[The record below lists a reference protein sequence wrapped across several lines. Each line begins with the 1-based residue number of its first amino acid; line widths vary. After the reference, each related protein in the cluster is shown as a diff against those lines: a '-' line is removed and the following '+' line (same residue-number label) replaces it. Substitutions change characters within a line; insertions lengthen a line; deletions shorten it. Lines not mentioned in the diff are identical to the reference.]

1 MATNIKHVYLVQQ
14 CSFDKNHP
22 ENVEIQEILGC
33 FSTLSE
39 ASKCVKAEFKRLYPH
54 RRQLLENSFGD
65 ELGAWEGLEEDGSAS
80 RMVKVEAK
88 VMELQ
93 RHYCDDSSAE
103 KAKEENLLTGNL
115 PQGPAPVQNCRFFS
129 QKTRLSGSAKL
140 CSGRTS

>member
-1 MATNIKHVYLVQQ
+1 MATNMKHVYLVQC

-33 FSTLSE
+33 FSTLPE

-65 ELGAWEGLEEDGSAS
+65 DLGAWEGPEEDGSES

-103 KAKEENLLTGNL
+103 KRKRRTCSLGTY
-115 PQGPAPVQNCRFFS
+115 PRFRF
-129 QKTRLSGSAKL
+129 
-140 CSGRTS
+140 